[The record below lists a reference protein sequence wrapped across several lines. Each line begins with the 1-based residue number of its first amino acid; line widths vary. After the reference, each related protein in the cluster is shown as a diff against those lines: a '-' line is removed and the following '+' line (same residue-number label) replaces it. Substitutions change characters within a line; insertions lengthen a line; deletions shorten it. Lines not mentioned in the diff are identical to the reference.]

1 MTSRRSPPTVTFRT
15 LRSCR
20 MIIVAGAPCPMIV
33 KEQAAI
39 QPHPGEVLTENE
51 VVDFARRHLADFKAP
66 RSVSF
71 HADFPRDTAGKLLK
85 RLLREPYWAGRR
97 ARV

>member
-1 MTSRRSPPTVTFRT
+1 VH
-15 LRSCR
+15 
-20 MIIVAGAPCPMIV
+20 
-33 KEQAAI
+33 AAI
-39 QPHPGEVLTENE
+39 QPQAGEVLTENE
-51 VVDFARRHLADFKAP
+51 VVDFARLHLADFKTP

-85 RLLREPYWAGRR
+85 RLLREPYWAGRG